1 MSDKKINLKIITHE
15 KEVYNEDV
23 DAVYSKGV
31 DGEFGILPD
40 HIPFMSALDIGV
52 TRVEKNG
59 SMEFITTMGG
69 IFQFKDNNALILTDT
84 AEKGSDIDV
93 TRAKAA
99 KERAEARVGSQ
110 DVEIDTA
117 RAQIAL
123 AKALARLKAAL
134 KNN

>member
-15 KEVYNEDV
+15 SEVFNEDV

-52 TRVEKNG
+52 TKIEKGNNF
-59 SMEFITTMGG
+59 EYITTMGG
-69 IFQFKDNNALILTDT
+69 IFQFKDNQALILTDV
-84 AEKGSDIDV
+84 AEKGKDIDV
-93 TRAKAA
+93 TRAKSA
-99 KERAEARVGSQ
+99 KERAEARIGHPDSEL
-110 DVEIDTA
+110 DNA

-123 AKALARLKAAL
+123 AKAIARLKAAV
-134 KNN
+134 KH